1 MRCPQCQADNPSN
14 SRFCGLCASPLPQS
28 GEPRISQT
36 ETFEG
41 PPPDLERGQLF
52 AGRYEVIEELGSGG
66 MGKVYKVYD
75 KKIQDTIALKL
86 IRPELAARPKT
97 LERFREE
104 LRLSR
109 KITHKH
115 VCRMHDLNEEQGI
128 PYITME
134 YVHGE
139 DLKSIIRMMGRLSPA
154 QTVFLGRQ
162 ICEGL
167 GEAHKLG
174 IIHRDLKPR
183 NIMVDREGNARIMDF
198 GLARCLEEKG
208 ITGGRVMV
216 GTAEYISPEQVD
228 GKSADARSDLYSL
241 GVMLFEMVTGKLPF
255 DGDSALSIA
264 VQHKSDPPPDPR
276 KFNFQVPE
284 ALAKIVL
291 KCLEKAREKRYQTTQ
306 ELCAALGELEKKFPN
321 VEKVMPQKRPS
332 ALSDLTRPLLR
343 KKVLLPV
350 FGIFVLAVC
359 AIIVWRGLRREEPIF
374 VPTGKPSLSVLPF
387 ENMNRDQ
394 ELDLWRN
401 NLATLTIS
409 ALRKDAKHITVL
421 STDRVDT
428 AVGMLGFEKKTS
440 YSSKDLK
447 ALAGKLQVSHLLTAK
462 YLKVMNDLRVLYE
475 LKEAK
480 TGNVVGSGS
489 VDKKYEE
496 IMTVP
501 EDLAAGVLADFK
513 LQAQPQPPA
522 IPTYSSQAYRYYSLG
537 REAERKLRDLLNAQ
551 EPYAPLTEAA
561 KQEFESALA
570 LYNNASREDPQF
582 AWPYWGLGDTYQ
594 ALYVKTKKKEDL
606 EQTIK
611 HYRQAYV
618 INPQSAGTNC
628 GLGWACFLSGDNDA
642 AYPLYKKA
650 RELEPDDP
658 VINENIADFYRS
670 ILLSAQAIEFY
681 TKALS
686 LGGPNSNTLRHRAW
700 CYERIGKAEEAS
712 ADARNVLEMNPEDLS
727 SRLFYARMLINQQKF
742 ALAEKEIAIAEN
754 LNPKAVGVDLTV
766 AFLAAAKGEKEKA
779 LTLVRPAEANPL
791 YYSYLLSR
799 VYAVLGLKDQAIE
812 NIKLGIEKGFQEIL
826 DYFYEY
832 PFLST
837 NSFFDKLRDDP
848 RFIQILAQQK
858 KKYEDDLKKYG
869 TL

>member
-1 MRCPQCQADNPSN
+1 MKCPQCQAENPSS
-14 SRFCGLCASPLPQS
+14 SRFCGLCASPLPQPE
-28 GEPRISQT
+28 EPRVSQT

-75 KKIQDTIALKL
+75 KKIQDTVALKL
-86 IRPELAARPKT
+86 IRPELAARSKT
-97 LERFREE
+97 IERFREE
-104 LRLSR
+104 IRLSR

-139 DLKSIIRMMGRLSPA
+139 DLKSVVRMMGRLSPA
-154 QTVFLGRQ
+154 QTIFLGKQ

-183 NIMVDREGNARIMDF
+183 NIMVDHEGNARIMDF
-198 GLARCLEEKG
+198 GLARGLEEKG

-216 GTAEYISPEQVD
+216 GTAEYMSPEQVD
-228 GKSADARSDLYSL
+228 GKSADIRSDIYSL
-241 GVMLFEMVTGKLPF
+241 GVILFEMATGKLPF

-264 VQHKSDPPPDPR
+264 VKHKTEPPPDPR
-276 KFNFQVPE
+276 KINSQMPE
-284 ALAKIVL
+284 ALAKIIL
-291 KCLEKAREKRYQTTQ
+291 RCLEKTREKRYQTTQ
-306 ELCAALGELEKKFPN
+306 ELSAALNELEKEFPTAER
-321 VEKVMPQKRPS
+321 VLPRKRPS
-332 ALSDLTRPLLR
+332 ALSGLTRTLLR
-343 KKVLLPV
+343 KKILVPALAVL
-350 FGIFVLAVC
+350 VLAAS
-359 AIIVWRGLRREEPIF
+359 AIIVWRNLRQEEPLFI
-374 VPTGKPSLSVLPF
+374 PMGKPSLAVLPF
-387 ENMNRDQ
+387 ENMIRDQ
-394 ELDLWRN
+394 EMDFWRDA
-401 NLATLTIS
+401 LAKLSIS
-409 ALRKDAKHITVL
+409 ALRQDARQLTVL
-421 STDRVDT
+421 STDAVDAALAT
-428 AVGMLGFEKKTS
+428 LGLEKKTD

-447 ALAGKLQVSHLLTAK
+447 AVAAHLRVSHLLTAN
-462 YLKVMNDLRVLYE
+462 YLKVENDLRVTYE

-480 TGNVVGSGS
+480 TGNVVGSGG
-489 VDKKYEE
+489 VDRKFKE
-496 IMTVP
+496 ILIVP
-501 EDLAAGVLADFK
+501 EALAAKVLADFK
-513 LQAQPQPPA
+513 LQAQPQA
-522 IPTYSSQAYRYYSLG
+522 FATPTVSTQAYRYYSLG

-551 EPYAPLTEAA
+551 EPHAPLTEAA
-561 KQEFESALA
+561 KQEFDSALA

-594 ALYVKTKKKEDL
+594 ALYVKTQKKEDL

-611 HYRQAYV
+611 FYRQAYV

-628 GLGWACFLSGDNDA
+628 GLGWAYFLKGDNDS

-650 RELEPDDP
+650 RQLEPDNP
-658 VINENIADFYRS
+658 VVNENIADFYRS

-681 TKALS
+681 TRALS
-686 LGGPNSNTLRHRAW
+686 LGGPNSNTLRHRAL
-700 CYERIGKAEEAS
+700 CYERIGKPEEAG
-712 ADARNVLEMNPEDLS
+712 ADARNALEMTPEDLS
-727 SRLFYARMLINQQKF
+727 ARLFYARMLINQQKYEQ
-742 ALAEKEIAIAEN
+742 AEKELAIAER
-754 LNPKAVGVDLTV
+754 LNPKAAGVDFTV

-779 LTLVRPAEANPL
+779 LTLVGPAEANPL

-799 VYAVLGLKDQAIE
+799 VYAVLGLKDKAIE
-812 NIKLGIEKGFQEIL
+812 YIKLGIEKGFEEIL

-832 PFLST
+832 SFLKT

-848 RFIQILAQQK
+848 RFIEILAQQK
-858 KKYEDDLKKYG
+858 KKNDEYLKKYG